1 MELKPRISL
10 PALPVQAAPPARLV
24 CHWPQGQ
31 TFQALPPWALALS
44 SDEAPQGEEVT
55 MKYTCLMLRYDS
67 DRSWRFCQIAQRVMI
82 RWHRGGPAAVS
93 STGQK
98 SVADH

>member
-1 MELKPRISL
+1 MPLAGRPD
-10 PALPVQAAPPARLV
+10 
-24 CHWPQGQ
+24 
-31 TFQALPPWALALS
+31 FQALPPWALALS

-55 MKYTCLMLRYDS
+55 MKYTCLMLQYDS
-67 DRSWRFCQIAQRVMI
+67 DRSWRSCQIAQRVMI

-98 SVADH
+98 SVADHQPAGLACEETE